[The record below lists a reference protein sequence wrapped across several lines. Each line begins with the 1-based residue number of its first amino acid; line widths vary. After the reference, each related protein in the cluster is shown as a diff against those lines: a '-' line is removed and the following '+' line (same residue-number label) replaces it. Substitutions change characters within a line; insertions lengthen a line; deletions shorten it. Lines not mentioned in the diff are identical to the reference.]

1 MCVIATIS
9 IEQYLFYIILAI
21 SKNCRTALAFVN
33 GIDQFVQYCL
43 CDFFLMNFAGTRAK
57 NLSVNPEKSQG
68 ESDRQTV
75 ERCRT

>member
-1 MCVIATIS
+1 MEQRLPSLTVLTNLSSIVCVI
-9 IEQYLFYIILAI
+9 
-21 SKNCRTALAFVN
+21 
-33 GIDQFVQYCL
+33 
-43 CDFFLMNFAGTRAK
+43 FFLMNFAGTRAK